1 MGQLC
6 CHCVVGE
13 ALQGECE
20 EGEFSYLL
28 SCREEVELV
37 FVSQEFLCPEVGM
50 FLHSREVDFFFTVRE
65 PSISLTVRM
74 GAPIMRLV
82 IAMRSRRM
90 QVGIS
95 MSEAVR

>member
-13 ALQGECE
+13 ALQGEGA

-28 SCREEVELV
+28 SCREGVELV

-50 FLHSREVDFFFTVRE
+50 FLHSSEIDFFLHSERALDFSDGE
-65 PSISLTVRM
+65 DG
-74 GAPIMRLV
+74 GAL
-82 IAMRSRRM
+82 
-90 QVGIS
+90 
-95 MSEAVR
+95 